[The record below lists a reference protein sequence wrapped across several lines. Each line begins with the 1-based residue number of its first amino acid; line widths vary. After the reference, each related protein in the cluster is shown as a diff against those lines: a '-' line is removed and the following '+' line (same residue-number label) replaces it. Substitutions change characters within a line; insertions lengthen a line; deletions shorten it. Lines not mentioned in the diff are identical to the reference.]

1 MINYN
6 SVKKLVEK
14 NGFVLDN
21 IYKNDDGTR
30 VEDYIK
36 YNNKPSRDSDET
48 IANDWICSLDVD
60 TNESVTMITM
70 VENYFDRT
78 INEWVRHSMY
88 ETSLAEAIKKFG
100 WKTK

>member
-14 NGFVLDN
+14 NGFVLNN

-48 IANDWICSLDVD
+48 ISNDFICSLDVD